1 MDSSGAASVGGEEH
15 QHVTRVD
22 DGVEAALKIEDA
34 VVEDDF
40 DVIREELG
48 LQVKEEGITLV

>member
-15 QHVTRVD
+15 QHVTWVD

-40 DVIREELG
+40 DVLREELG
-48 LQVKEEGITLV
+48 VEVKEEGVTRV